1 MRPFTCVISGSLDAH
16 LELRGR
22 FELVELGFWS
32 DCFLEALQED
42 PLELHDLLDVAE
54 KCVDLSVAQEGLF
67 LHGFQVVLQQAVQML
82 VLVGMEERKKRT
94 NWELI
99 MHWIKKQKE
108 ETHTIELR
116 FYYFSS
122 PYEMHIGRQNFTCEI
137 ALR

>member
-1 MRPFTCVISGSLDAH
+1 MRPFTCVISGSLDTH

-82 VLVGMEERKKRT
+82 VLVGMEDRKKR
-94 NWELI
+94 NE
-99 MHWIKKQKE
+99 
-108 ETHTIELR
+108 
-116 FYYFSS
+116 FVVNY
-122 PYEMHIGRQNFTCEI
+122 
-137 ALR
+137 ALD